1 MWNKLLDFGKQ
12 LFALKSDVQQGKEN
26 DKEMRQD
33 IKELQRRIDS
43 LTDTARDLAF
53 ELRRQRD
60 NAERDQ
66 KNLLLQLE
74 NTLFRHERG
83 LLPGSPLDSKPD
95 AE

>member
-12 LFALKSDVQQGKEN
+12 LFALKTDVQQGKEN

-33 IKELQRRIDS
+33 IKDLQRRMDA
-43 LTDTARDLAF
+43 LTDTVRDLAF

-66 KNLLLQLE
+66 KILLL
-74 NTLFRHERG
+74 
-83 LLPGSPLDSKPD
+83 
-95 AE
+95 